1 MKRSE
6 LPPNK
11 TASFVLP
18 RWKVVYISVPKA
30 GCTSLKWLMADLQ
43 GESTEHF
50 SEVLSAETSRS
61 MLIHHRAQWQHTP
74 MLRRLSD
81 EELEAISP
89 ENGWFFF
96 GVVRHPSARLWSGWQ
111 SKWLLRE
118 PRFRRLFPD
127 HETWPRIPSTTAD
140 VVEDFQRFVRRLDTH
155 PSDPIFADRHFR
167 AQTHLLRDTVTP
179 YSRIYQT
186 SQMGELMADLEK
198 HLLPLGLES
207 MPELRR
213 SNETPLP
220 PLRSLFSPDV
230 LDTIGRHYASDFER
244 YGYDEV
250 LPPGLESADEYSDA
264 ALAEV
269 GRLVERS
276 ERILD
281 LYAIGLQARRRERRA
296 QRRLER
302 VKARAGRR
310 PPEPVA
316 AKPLYRRALARVR
329 RKTARLLD
337 RS

>member
-1 MKRSE
+1 MKRRE

-30 GCTSLKWLMADLQ
+30 GCTSLKWLMAELQ
-43 GESTEHF
+43 DEPTEHF
-50 SEVLSAETSRS
+50 SKVLSAETSRS

-81 EELEAISP
+81 EELESIRP
-89 ENGWFFF
+89 DNGWFIF

-127 HETWPRIPSTTAD
+127 HETWPRIPNTTAD
-140 VVEDFQRFVRRLDTH
+140 VVEDFSSFVRRLDTN

-167 AQTHLLRDTVTP
+167 AQTHLLRDSVTP
-179 YSRIYQT
+179 YSRIYRT
-186 SQMGELMADLEK
+186 SEMGELMTDLEK

-207 MPELRR
+207 MPTLRR

-230 LDTIGRHYASDFER
+230 LDTIGRHYGSDFER

-250 LPPGLESADEYSDA
+250 LPPGLGSAAEYSEA

-281 LYAIGLQARRRERRA
+281 LYAIGLQARRGQRRA
-296 QRRLER
+296 QKRAER
-302 VKARAGRR
+302 VTARARQRR
-310 PPEPVA
+310 PEPVA
-316 AKPLYRRALARVR
+316 AKPFHRRALAGLR
-329 RKTARLLD
+329 RRTARLLH